1 MRCTCCGRRYRSK
14 AAHEQA
20 MRWKAVH
27 DDLRLIAKIPQISYS
42 STPAPDK
49 HTRHAA
55 ASQAFRATGGT

>member
-1 MRCTCCGRRYRSK
+1 MRCSCCGRRYRSK

-27 DDLRLIAKIPQISYS
+27 DDLRLTAKISYS